1 MIINIFIVVL
11 FNLWISH
18 SEAYDFRDTSMEPSL
33 KTLRSSFPN
42 TSISSKTKNK
52 IKQSSAVLSEGSER
66 SNKGLRRLTNPP
78 NGKYY
83 VSVEQDLVGIRVLK
97 IHSGEPYKQ
106 IKIKSNEEGDIY
118 PVGAAPRRMLSRKAN
133 PYESSFNSSSNS
145 NSNSN
150 SGFLLPISEEDN
162 AKQHFGRSASIH
174 AHVFMGGNIIS
185 RAVVEADL
193 VHLNRLMLES
203 KKTAGGD
210 NYSTEY
216 LDEFMRKLSFTPEIL
231 KVSKAEVLLKDTT
244 IVGFYSLYLNEDGE
258 LELDNFFVG
267 PQYLYKGYGKMLW
280 DLCLAMART
289 YGKHSFILWSS
300 KEAEE
305 FYKKR
310 GCVKIGEKP
319 SPADTKRIQPLLKYV
334 LGSSSGSPTS
344 MSVARNSSY
353 HGTYLT

>member
-1 MIINIFIVVL
+1 M
-11 FNLWISH
+11 WISH

-42 TSISSKTKNK
+42 TSISNKTKNK

-66 SNKGLRRLTNPP
+66 SNKGLRRLTNPL

-83 VSVEQDLVGIRVLK
+83 VSVEQDLVGFRVLK
-97 IHSGEPYKQ
+97 NQSGEAYKQ
-106 IKIKSNEEGDIY
+106 IKIKSNEEGDKY

-145 NSNSN
+145 NSNS
-150 SGFLLPISEEDN
+150 GFLPPISEEDN
-162 AKQHFGRSASIH
+162 ANQHFGRSASLH
-174 AHVFMGGNIIS
+174 PNVFMGVNIIS

-203 KKTAGGD
+203 KRTAGGD

-231 KVSKAEVLLKDTT
+231 KVSKAEVLLKDATR
-244 IVGFYSLYLNEDGE
+244 VGFYSLYINEDGE

-319 SPADTKRIQPLLKYV
+319 SPADPKRIQPLLKYV
-334 LGSSSGSPTS
+334 LGISRENPTS
-344 MSVARNSSY
+344 MSAARNSSY
-353 HGTYLT
+353 DKTYLT